1 MKKLLFIQ
9 SDDALL
15 TETPK
20 EFSPFLLMDYIG
32 PMELNQKKNNLLLKE
47 HALSGLELVTI
58 VYSSEIEKRNPKDDM
73 RVLTKG
79 DIKWMSG
86 DSGLIHKDNNAL
98 TEDAQEIVQLW
109 INLPKAGPIHPRS
122 QEIKADQ
129 IPLIELPDNAG
140 KIRILAGEYQGLHGP
155 TETLTPMNLWDMRLN
170 AGHTIEFKVP
180 EGHTAAL
187 FVLSGG
193 IILSDGN
200 EINEAE
206 LGILERQGDTFSLT
220 TKEHTKILFLGG
232 EPVNEPIIGFAPF
245 EMQSPEDILSKLKKY
260 SSIEVVVKVE

>member
-9 SDDALL
+9 SDDTLS
-15 TETPK
+15 TK
-20 EFSPFLLMDYIG
+20 VSKDFSPFLLMDYMG
-32 PMELNQKKNNLLLKE
+32 PMDLKQKKKNLQKE
-47 HALSGLELVTI
+47 EHVLSGLELVTI
-58 VYSSEIEKRNPKDDM
+58 VYSSDIEKRNLEDDM
-73 RVLTKG
+73 KVLTKG

-86 DSGLIHKDNNAL
+86 DSGLIHKDNNSL
-98 TEDAQEIVQLW
+98 TLDAQEIVQLW
-109 INLPKAGPIHPRS
+109 INLPNKGPIHPRS

-129 IPLIELPDNAG
+129 IPLIQLQDNAG
-140 KIRILAGEYQGLHGP
+140 KIRVLAGEYQGLLGP
-155 TETLTPMNLWDMRLN
+155 TETLSPMNLWDMRLN

-200 EINEAE
+200 EVNEAE

-232 EPVNEPIIGFAPF
+232 EPVNEPVIGFAPF
-245 EMQSPEDILSKLKKY
+245 EMQSPEEILSKLKKY
-260 SSIEVVVKVE
+260 SSIDVIVKV

>member
-9 SDDALL
+9 SDDAPS
-15 TETPK
+15 TEISK
-20 EFSPFLLMDYIG
+20 EFSPFLLMDYMG
-32 PMELNQKKNNLLLKE
+32 PMELKQKRSQLLKE
-47 HALSGLELVTI
+47 EHVLSGLELVTI
-58 VYSSEIEKRNPKDDM
+58 VYSSEIENRKLKDDM
-73 RVLTKG
+73 KVLTPG

-86 DSGLIHKDNNAL
+86 DSGLIHKNNNSL
-98 TEDAQEIVQLW
+98 THDAHEIVQLW
-109 INLPKAGPIHPRS
+109 INLPKKGPIHPKS

-129 IPLIELPDNAG
+129 IPLIQLPDNAG
-140 KIRILAGEYQGLHGP
+140 KIRVLAGEYLGQFGP

-193 IILSDGN
+193 IVLSDGN
-200 EINEAE
+200 EIHEAE

-232 EPVNEPIIGFAPF
+232 EPVNEPVIGFAPF
-245 EMQSPEDILSKLKKY
+245 EMHSPEEILSKLKKY
-260 SSIEVVVKVE
+260 SSIEVVVKV

>member
-9 SDDALL
+9 SDDHPS
-15 TETPK
+15 TEVSK

-32 PMELNQKKNNLLLKE
+32 PMDLKQKQNNLRKE
-47 HALSGLELVTI
+47 KPVLSGLELVTI
-58 VYSSEIEKRNPKDDM
+58 VYSSEIEKRNLKDDM
-73 RVLTKG
+73 KVLTTG

-86 DSGLIHKDNNAL
+86 DSGLIHKDSNAL
-98 TEDAQEIVQLW
+98 THDAHEIVQLW

-122 QEIKADQ
+122 QEIKADR
-129 IPLIELPDNAG
+129 IPLIQLQDNAG
-140 KIRILAGEYQGLHGP
+140 KIRVLAGEYLGQFGP

-232 EPVNEPIIGFAPF
+232 EPVNEPVIGFAPF
-245 EMQSPEDILSKLKKY
+245 EMQSPEEILSKLKKY
-260 SSIEVVVKVE
+260 SSIDVVVKV